1 MINFQIRGWT
11 LPGASIGID
20 FYIRPDLSRLADINV
35 WADAA
40 CKCILSVKS
49 YRISRNFLI
58 YTVYL
63 KLKFSLH

>member
-49 YRISRNFLI
+49 YRIQIF
-58 YTVYL
+58 
-63 KLKFSLH
+63 

>member
-1 MINFQIRGWT
+1 MIFLILIIFQIRGWT

-49 YRISRNFLI
+49 YRIQI
-58 YTVYL
+58 VY
-63 KLKFSLH
+63 